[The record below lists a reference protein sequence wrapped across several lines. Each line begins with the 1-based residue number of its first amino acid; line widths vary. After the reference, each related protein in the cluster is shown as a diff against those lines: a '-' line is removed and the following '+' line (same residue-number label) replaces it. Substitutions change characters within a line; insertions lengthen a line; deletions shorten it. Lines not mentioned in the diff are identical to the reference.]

1 MKATE
6 SVSIKLQGP
15 SKVLHTV
22 NDNMAYQK
30 HRQRVATI
38 DANVSKMMDTFD
50 ASHMVC
56 KSHLGPQY
64 MESQR
69 AGDIEKKNKNLFDK
83 IENIIKRQ
91 GPYKLQ
97 PSQKNPK
104 KLAKVFHVPSD
115 HNVQAASYIARP
127 SWSLKDKLQEKRNN
141 LNQQI
146 QNENQ

>member
-1 MKATE
+1 MRATE

-22 NDNMAYQK
+22 NDNHNYQS

-38 DANVSKMMDTFD
+38 DYEASRTMDTFNT
-50 ASHMVC
+50 SHMVC
-56 KSHLGPQY
+56 KSNLGPQY
-64 MESQR
+64 QENRR
-69 AGDIEKKNKNLFDK
+69 ASDIEKHNKNLFDK

-115 HNVQAASYIARP
+115 HTIKAASYITRP
-127 SWSLKDKLQEKRNN
+127 SWSLKNKLQ
-141 LNQQI
+141 
-146 QNENQ
+146 QNRDE